1 MTDLIAQAA
10 HLGPL
15 QREPGQTG
23 QLLHHAE
30 RSCGMAQS
38 RKLPGFRLLFEN
50 IGDPFPLR
58 CIFEQVARGIG
69 EALVRARI
77 GEREHGAR
85 APVDEKDALSAP
97 GDEHVRRQARACDGH
112 AQLPA
117 EPRHQRMHE
126 VLQGRVA
133 VQFVL
138 LDPARRSVP
147 SGQTFWTACFHVTVP
162 LRPQSLTGMSLKTF
176 FKQISSG
183 WMKSLIFDAWHP
195 TRSGSRLPTTVAPW
209 LAAMARTRSS
219 IETRLFP

>member
-1 MTDLIAQAA
+1 MFDHGSDHIA
-10 HLGPL
+10 L
-15 QREPGQTG
+15 EPI
-23 QLLHHAE
+23 A
-30 RSCGMAQS
+30 SP
-38 RKLPGFRLLFEN
+38 KIW
-50 IGDPFPLR
+50 IGDAGADATPSKTAMTRSSVPKIFHASTALR
-58 CIFEQVARGIG
+58 LPQRFRAVAAASGIAVKPTITSPHP
-69 EALVRARI
+69 ALC
-77 GEREHGAR
+77 GN
-85 APVDEKDALSAP
+85 
-97 GDEHVRRQARACDGH
+97 GH